1 MKNKNKLFNL
11 IYKIA
16 FITFTLIMALL
27 FIIFTLTI
35 YTKGKA
41 QIEIDPTYQI
51 YTREIVSKY
60 LSLLIIPFI
69 LWILVIIYG
78 LVTSYLYK
86 INNKKKQEN
95 DPILTYKRLSKRINL
110 DKEVMNEN
118 YDIILNYR
126 KYRKIGFIII
136 SILSLI
142 CMIFPCIYI
151 FNTSNFSGVDSN
163 KEILNMSLFIL
174 PFIVVIFASFID
186 YSFYFYNSIKKETKI
201 LLGYSKNMPKDVVKE
216 KFSDSPLF
224 INVVRGVILVTG
236 ITFVVLGI
244 LNKGFEDVLIKAI
257 NICSECIGL
266 A

>member
-1 MKNKNKLFNL
+1 MKNKNQLFDL

-16 FITFTLIMALL
+16 FITFTFIMALL
-27 FIIFTLTI
+27 FIIFTITI

-51 YTREIVSKY
+51 YTKEIVSKY
-60 LSLLIIPFI
+60 LSLLIAPFI
-69 LWILVIIYG
+69 LWVLTIIFG
-78 LVTSYLYK
+78 LVTSHLYP
-86 INNKKKQEN
+86 INSKKKQEL
-95 DPILTYKRLSKRINL
+95 DPILTYERLSKRINL

-126 KYRKIGFIII
+126 KFRKIGFVII

-151 FNTSNFSGVDSN
+151 FNSSNFLGVDSN
-163 KEILNMSLFIL
+163 KDVLNMSLYIL
-174 PFIVVIFASFID
+174 PFIVVMFASFIG
-186 YSFYFYNSIKKETKI
+186 YSFYYYSSIKKEIKI
-201 LLGYSKNMPKDVVKE
+201 LLGYSKNMPKVVVKE

-224 INVVRGVILVTG
+224 INIVRGVILVTG